1 MIDKVEKFVQRMH
14 WKAHFFE
21 SYNDENSQVTTS
33 NFGFKSQ
40 ATPPQ
45 NKHLNAFED
54 DMYEMIRSIEFRNSS
69 DEFQKQL
76 AADIT
81 KIKETKSLIIPADK
95 TTNFYSMS
103 VEDYEKLLTENISST
118 YKKCDGKIVKNINN
132 EAKSIA
138 KELKIDDR
146 VEQFSNTNA
155 YITVKDHKKN
165 FPNMVKCRLVNPAK
179 SEIGIISKHY
189 HENINEMIRK
199 KSQVQQWR
207 NTSTVIS

>member
-54 DMYEMIRSIEFRNSS
+54 DVYEMIRSIEFRKAS

-81 KIKETKSLIIPADK
+81 KIKETNLLIIQADK
-95 TTNFYSMS
+95 TANFYSMP
-103 VEDYEKLLTENISST
+103 VADYEKLLTKNISST
-118 YKKCDGKIVKNINN
+118 YKCDGKIVKNINN

-146 VEQFSNTNA
+146 VEQFSNRNA

-165 FPNMVKCRLVNPAK
+165 FPNTVKCRLVNPAK
-179 SEIGIISKHY
+179 SEI
-189 HENINEMIRK
+189 
-199 KSQVQQWR
+199 
-207 NTSTVIS
+207 

>member
-146 VEQFSNTNA
+146 VEQFSNRNA

-165 FPNMVKCRLVNPAK
+165 FPNTVKCRLVNPAK
-179 SEIGIISKHY
+179 SEI
-189 HENINEMIRK
+189 
-199 KSQVQQWR
+199 
-207 NTSTVIS
+207 

>member
-1 MIDKVEKFVQRMH
+1 
-14 WKAHFFE
+14 
-21 SYNDENSQVTTS
+21 
-33 NFGFKSQ
+33 
-40 ATPPQ
+40 
-45 NKHLNAFED
+45 
-54 DMYEMIRSIEFRNSS
+54 MYEMIRSIEFRNSS

-81 KIKETKSLIIPADK
+81 KIKETTSLIIPADK

-165 FPNMVKCRLVNPAK
+165 FPNTVKCRLVNPAK

-189 HENINEMIRK
+189 LENINEMIRK